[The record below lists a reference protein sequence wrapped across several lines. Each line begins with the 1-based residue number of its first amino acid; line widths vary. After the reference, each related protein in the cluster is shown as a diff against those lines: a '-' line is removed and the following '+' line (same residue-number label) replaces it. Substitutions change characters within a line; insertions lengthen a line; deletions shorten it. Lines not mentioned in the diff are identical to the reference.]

1 MRIQLPLY
9 GKILAWFFLNL
20 VAVVA
25 VLLALFNAQF
35 HFNLDWLLAT
45 GARERLES
53 VRDLIVGELE
63 TTPPDD
69 WVRVMERYSEAQ
81 HVRFALFDDNGGALV
96 GGFSELPAEVHK
108 RIVERPPF
116 GRFRRPE
123 DRNAPPPPPSPN
135 TTVATPPPGPE
146 FPTPSP
152 GRRGWPRPQLRALMR
167 TVNPTCYWLLAS
179 ARLDNPMVG
188 EPMRVVLV
196 VRSDTVSA
204 GGLILDPKPWIAVGI
219 GVVVF
224 SLCFWLPL
232 IRGITRTIGKMM
244 MATRQIADGR
254 FDVRIGHKRNDE
266 LGALSESIDQMAV
279 RLDGL
284 VTGQKRFLGD
294 IAHELCSPLA
304 RLQMALGILEQR
316 ASGDQ
321 AEFVKS
327 ATEKA
332 EQISAL
338 VGELLSFSKASFGA
352 SAVAIRPVQV
362 LDAVKQA
369 IQREVTNNADVQVDV
384 PSDLQVAADVDLL
397 VRALGNLIRN
407 AIRHGSPDGPIFI
420 KAHASSETDVTI
432 TVADCGPGVPEAE
445 LSKIFDAFY
454 RLDASRAR
462 ETGGVGL
469 GLAIVRTCV
478 ESCGGT
484 VSARNGEPSGLKVSI
499 ILPAAT
505 AVLKT
510 REQE

>member
-25 VLLALFNAQF
+25 VLLVLFNAQF

-53 VRDLIVGELE
+53 VRDLIIGELE

-69 WVRVMERYSEAQ
+69 WIHVMERYSEAQ
-81 HVRFALFDDNGGALV
+81 HVRFALFDDNGQPLV
-96 GGFSELPAEVHK
+96 GGFSEVPADVRT
-108 RIVERPPF
+108 RIVERPSF
-116 GRFRRPE
+116 GRFRRPD
-123 DRNAPPPPPSPN
+123 DRNAPPTPRPSIV
-135 TTVATPPPGPE
+135 TVATPPPSPE
-146 FPTPSP
+146 STSPSP

-188 EPMRVVLV
+188 EPMRVILV
-196 VRSDTVSA
+196 VRSNTISA

-244 MATRQIADGR
+244 MATRQIAAGH
-254 FDVRIGHKRNDE
+254 FDVRIGQRRNDE
-266 LGALSESIDQMAV
+266 LGALSDSIDQMAV

-316 ASGDQ
+316 ATGEQ

-352 SAVAIRPVQV
+352 SAVRIRSVSV
-362 LDAVKQA
+362 VDAVNQA
-369 IQREVTNNADVQVDV
+369 IQREATGSTDIQVDV
-384 PSDLQVAADVDLL
+384 PAELQVAADIDLL

-407 AIRHGSPDGPIFI
+407 AIRHGG
-420 KAHASSETDVTI
+420 SSSLISIEARLEGDNDVTI
-432 TVADCGPGVPEAE
+432 SVADLGPGVPEGE
-445 LSKIFDAFY
+445 LSKIFEAFY

-484 VSARNGEPSGLKVSI
+484 VTARNRKPTGLEVVISLKS
-499 ILPAAT
+499 AA
-505 AVLKT
+505 AVTEAIKP
-510 REQE
+510 E